1 MKTPIKEQEGIVL
14 TQEQLDDIKKAL
26 KIYEEKLLNKEILIL
41 YAEMSDKNLKKLSL
55 ENLKTLKKINGIEIT
70 FEKKNFMHLA
80 GIIRKS
86 IKIPLNTFYDNM
98 KANKIF
104 LNDFKVSEFTERKSS
119 IFPQLP
125 LTLRSIGTIGDY
137 NYCKP
142 NIEADKIIG
151 NTKKINSAVLGI
163 REKLEDLSSDS
174 CIKSYAPVTLLE
186 EITENLIKNN
196 TQRKILAIFEKNID
210 EKYYNKFSYKHK
222 EYPVENIYNNKE
234 FYNLLTFE
242 LQEKIL
248 LEIADREKKEVEKN
262 VDKKKELKSKENSE
276 EKVKAV
282 EKIKPEKE
290 KPKREKRLRIRSRE
304 NER

>member
-1 MKTPIKEQEGIVL
+1 MNKSVKEQEGIVP

-41 YAEMSDKNLKKLSL
+41 HAEMSDKNLKKLSL
-55 ENLKTLKKINGIEIT
+55 ENLKTLKKINGIEIA

-104 LNDFKVSEFTERKSS
+104 LNDFKVSEFTEKKSL

-125 LTLRSIGTIGDY
+125 LTLRSIGTVGDY
-137 NYCKP
+137 NYSKI

-151 NTKKINSAVLGI
+151 STRKTNTAVLGV
-163 REKLEDLSSDS
+163 REKQENIVSNFF
-174 CIKSYAPVTLLE
+174 KKMYAPVTLLD
-186 EITENLIKNN
+186 EITENLIKSN
-196 TQRKILAIFEKNID
+196 TQRKILAIFEKSIND
-210 EKYYNKFSYKHK
+210 KFYTNLVYKHK
-222 EYPVENIYNNKE
+222 EYPIENIYNNKE
-234 FYNLLTFE
+234 IYKLLTFD

-248 LEIADREKKEVEKN
+248 LEISDREKKE
-262 VDKKKELKSKENSE
+262 LKPKENTE

-282 EKIKPEKE
+282 EKIKSKKE
-290 KPKREKRLRIRSRE
+290 KPRREKRSRIRSKTK
-304 NER
+304 ER

>member
-1 MKTPIKEQEGIVL
+1 MNKSVKEQEGIVP

-41 YAEMSDKNLKKLSL
+41 HAEMSDKNLKKLSL
-55 ENLKTLKKINGIEIT
+55 ENLKTLKKINGIEIA

-104 LNDFKVSEFTERKSS
+104 LNDFKVSEFTEKKSL

-125 LTLRSIGTIGDY
+125 LTLGSIGTVGDY
-137 NYCKP
+137 NYSKI

-151 NTKKINSAVLGI
+151 STRKTNTAVLGV
-163 REKLEDLSSDS
+163 REKQENIVSNFF
-174 CIKSYAPVTLLE
+174 KKMYAPVTLLD
-186 EITENLIKNN
+186 EITENLIKSN
-196 TQRKILAIFEKNID
+196 TQRKILAIFEKSIND
-210 EKYYNKFSYKHK
+210 KFYTNLVYKHK
-222 EYPVENIYNNKE
+222 EYPIENIYNNKE
-234 FYNLLTFE
+234 IYKLLTFD

-248 LEIADREKKEVEKN
+248 LEISDREKKE
-262 VDKKKELKSKENSE
+262 LKPKENTE

-282 EKIKPEKE
+282 EKIKSKKE
-290 KPKREKRLRIRSRE
+290 KPRREKRSRIRSKTK
-304 NER
+304 ER

>member
-1 MKTPIKEQEGIVL
+1 MKTQIKEQEGIVP

-98 KANKIF
+98 KANKIL
-104 LNDFKVSEFTERKSS
+104 LNDFKVSEFTEKKSL

-125 LTLRSIGTIGDY
+125 LTLRSIGTVGDY
-137 NYCKP
+137 NYSKI

-151 NTKKINSAVLGI
+151 STRKTNTAVLGV
-163 REKLEDLSSDS
+163 REKQENIVSNSF
-174 CIKSYAPVTLLE
+174 KKMYAPVTLLDE
-186 EITENLIKNN
+186 VTENLIKSN
-196 TQRKILAIFEKNID
+196 TQRKILAIFEKSIND
-210 EKYYNKFSYKHK
+210 KFYTNLVYKHK
-222 EYPVENIYNNKE
+222 EYPIENIYNNKE
-234 FYNLLTFE
+234 FYKLLSFQ

-248 LEIADREKKEVEKN
+248 LEIADREKKELEKN
-262 VDKKKELKSKENSE
+262 VDKKKELKENTE
-276 EKVKAV
+276 EKVKVV

-290 KPKREKRLRIRSRE
+290 KPKREKRSRIRSKSKE
-304 NER
+304 NGR